1 MINVVWRVETHLF
14 VAAMK
19 KHLTY
24 CFWSSDTIFSTVEI
38 VEFMTAVFS
47 VYLRVV

>member
-1 MINVVWRVETHLF
+1 MSFGALKLYLF

-24 CFWSSDTIFSTVEI
+24 CFWSSDTIFPTVEI
-38 VEFMTAVFS
+38 VVFMTAVLSF
-47 VYLRVV
+47 YLRIA